1 MVFIRFA
8 VLSSFIAGA
17 LCATPL
23 LRLTNTAVGPVSI
36 ATGTNGPPQVLEA
49 FNAGDG
55 SLNLTLKSSAP
66 WLNLSVGASRPC
78 IAQDGNC
85 LPLQIAFQTASLAK
99 GSYTAIVTVS
109 DPNAADAPQTF
120 TVTILVGGAIPDQ
133 VDLFVTPTGTTDKIL
148 INTNSALNW
157 TTSTENQQNW
167 LLLGLDAAGTYTFVF
182 PYRIQGRRLD
192 TMGEGNYRG
201 TINITGSKFPG
212 DNKTVNVTLH
222 VTSQP
227 IATAPDSIN
236 LRVVQNSGPL
246 SPVIVIGNRGLGN
259 VAVTGVTV
267 KNATTG
273 FTVTTKNDAT
283 SVTATVDPSS
293 LAPGHYSALIAIA
306 TNAANGT
313 INVPLDLEIV
323 PAGPP
328 LALFQGVVNN
338 ANFAADDP
346 VAGGGI
352 VALFGEQLSNQGPQ
366 SGTQIPLVTKLGGV
380 RVLVNGQPVPLFF
393 TSSGQINFQMP
404 FETSQGVA
412 LVQVERDGQA
422 GNMVSVGVTSFAP
435 RMLLL
440 NGFYGVA
447 VNQDGTF
454 AVPTSLGVGG
464 HPAHPG
470 DTIVIYAIGFGSTDP
485 FVPTGTAAPSVEPL
499 ARVPTPITVL
509 FGNRLF
515 NAAKPSTPLFV
526 GLTPGFVGLYQ
537 INVTIPPDTA
547 PLDDLPINITFGPTG
562 QIANLIRIALQAS
575 Q

>member
-1 MVFIRFA
+1 MFLRFA
-8 VLSSFIAGA
+8 TLSSLIVGA
-17 LCATPL
+17 LCAAPL
-23 LRLTNTAVGPVSI
+23 LRLANTTVGPVSI
-36 ATGTNGPPQVLEA
+36 TTGTNGPTQILEA

-55 SLNLTLKSSAP
+55 SLNLTLKSTAP
-66 WLNLSVGASRPC
+66 WLSLSVGASRPC
-78 IAQDGNC
+78 SAQNGNC
-85 LPLQIAFQTASLAK
+85 IPLQIAFQTALLTK
-99 GSYTAIVTVS
+99 GSYTATVTVS

-133 VDLFVTPTGTTDKIL
+133 VDLFVTPVSGTTDKIL
-148 INTNSALNW
+148 FNTNSALNW

-167 LLLGLDAAGTYTFVF
+167 LLLSLDAAGTYTFVF

-192 TMGEGNYRG
+192 TMPEGNYRG
-201 TINITGSKFPG
+201 TVNITGSKFVG
-212 DNKTVNVTLH
+212 DNKVVNVTLH

-227 IATAPDSIN
+227 IATGPDAIN

-246 SPVIVIGNRGLGN
+246 SPVITIGNRGLGN
-259 VAVTGVTV
+259 VAITGVTV
-267 KNATTG
+267 TNATAG
-273 FTVTTKNDAT
+273 FTVAAKHDTTT
-283 SVTATVDPSS
+283 VTATVDPTG
-293 LAPGHYSALIAIA
+293 LAPGHYSAIVSIA
-306 TNAANGT
+306 TNAANGA
-313 INVPLDLEIV
+313 INVPLNLEIV
-323 PAGPP
+323 PTGPP
-328 LALFQGVVNN
+328 LAFFQGVVNN
-338 ANFAADDP
+338 GDFAADDP
-346 VAGGGI
+346 VAGGDI
-352 VALFGEQLSNQGPQ
+352 VALFGEQLSSQGPQ

-380 RVLVNGQPVPLFF
+380 RVLVNGQAVPLFF
-393 TSSGQINFQMP
+393 TSTGQINFQMP

-422 GNMVSVGVTSFAP
+422 GNTVSVGVTSFAP

-470 DTIVIYAIGFGSTDP
+470 DTIVIYAIGFGSTNP
-485 FVPTGTAAPSVEPL
+485 FVPTGIAAPSVEPL

-547 PLDDLPINITFGPTG
+547 PLDDLPVNITFGPVG
-562 QIANLIRIALQAS
+562 QIANLIRIALQ
-575 Q
+575 